1 MVPYNP
7 YLSKLLQRHLNVE
20 FCGTIRAV
28 KYLYTYT
35 YKGHDR
41 ATLEFQVDEVKQYLD
56 ARYVGPPEGAWR
68 LFAFPMHEK
77 SHHVERLAVHLK
89 GGETIVFASGQET
102 EAIATDST
110 TTLTAW
116 FALNKEEPDGKLPP
130 ARSLHYAEVPEH
142 VAWKSGSGAVD
153 NALP

>member
-1 MVPYNP
+1 MRSNNIWMRVMW
-7 YLSKLLQRHLNVE
+7 
-20 FCGTIRAV
+20 
-28 KYLYTYT
+28 
-35 YKGHDR
+35 
-41 ATLEFQVDEVKQYLD
+41 
-56 ARYVGPPEGAWR
+56 ARLKVLGDF
-68 LFAFPMHEK
+68 FAFQMHEK

-102 EAIATDST
+102 EAIAADST

-130 ARSLHYAEVPEH
+130 ARSLHYTEVPEH
-142 VAWKSGSGAVD
+142 FAWNKKRSGSGAVD